1 MTVIERLIQEIVQVY
16 EELFEVIFIFRYPR
30 DNDFLL
36 DFKACSRFLDRH
48 FVHNFC

>member
-1 MTVIERLIQEIVQVY
+1 MTVIEILIQEIDQVSKK
-16 EELFEVIFIFRYPR
+16 LFEVIFIFRYSR

-48 FVHNFC
+48 FMHDFC

>member
-1 MTVIERLIQEIVQVY
+1 MTVIERLIQEIAQVSK
-16 EELFEVIFIFRYPR
+16 ELFEVIFIFCYLR

-48 FVHNFC
+48 FVHDFR

>member
-1 MTVIERLIQEIVQVY
+1 MTVIERLIQEIAQVSK
-16 EELFEVIFIFRYPR
+16 ELFEVIFVFYHLR

-36 DFKACSRFLDRH
+36 DFKACSRFLNRH

>member
-1 MTVIERLIQEIVQVY
+1 MTVIERLIQEVAQVSK
-16 EELFEVIFIFRYPR
+16 ELFEVIFIFCYLR

-48 FVHNFC
+48 FVHDFR